1 MPIFMNTIVIFKP
14 FVLSLVLFK
23 IILMNIIMY
32 NGMRKKMTGQIG
44 IRTPAPTMAY
54 MIM

>member
-1 MPIFMNTIVIFKP
+1 MNTVVIFKP

-44 IRTPAPTMAY
+44 ILEHQPLLWL
-54 MIM
+54 I